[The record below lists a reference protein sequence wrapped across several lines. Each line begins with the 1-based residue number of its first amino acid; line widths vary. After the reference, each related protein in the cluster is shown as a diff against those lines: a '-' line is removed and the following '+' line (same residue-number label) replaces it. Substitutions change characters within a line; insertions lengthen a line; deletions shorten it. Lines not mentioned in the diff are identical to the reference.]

1 LRFNKQKRNYIS
13 RTQVIMKTFAAALF
27 AAVVSATS
35 YTATGTADGT
45 AVKSSKVTVT
55 TSVVSKKLTQ
65 KHVHNAVSKDQTK
78 AADNVVSVLCTT
90 KETGK
95 FVCSYCEAQYVSADK
110 YKAIWAAYDSVKA
123 LELKNATD
131 ALTSMTNLGTVDKGI
146 YTMADTAW
154 GTTTAKVDG
163 ESAVNWKITSIKGS
177 TKNTLDCD
185 STFTDPTDNTTT
197 REDAVKKGMATAQH
211 ATSAK
216 INGTVASK
224 LATAKLVTGALSTV
238 ATVGAAIAALSMS
251 F

>member
-1 LRFNKQKRNYIS
+1 
-13 RTQVIMKTFAAALF
+13 
-27 AAVVSATS
+27 
-35 YTATGTADGT
+35 
-45 AVKSSKVTVT
+45 
-55 TSVVSKKLTQ
+55 
-65 KHVHNAVSKDQTK
+65 
-78 AADNVVSVLCTT
+78 
-90 KETGK
+90 
-95 FVCSYCEAQYVSADK
+95 
-110 YKAIWAAYDSVKA
+110 
-123 LELKNATD
+123 
-131 ALTSMTNLGTVDKGI
+131 MTNLGTVDKKS

-163 ESAVNWKITSIKGS
+163 LTAANWKITSIKGT
-177 TKNTLDCD
+177 TKNTLDCVA
-185 STFTDPTDNTTT
+185 TFTDPTDNTTT